1 MTPGLDPT
9 LRRRLLLLA
18 GLLFT
23 LWASWKVG
31 SGDGTDQSATVE
43 PAPVQR
49 RLPGPAS
56 AAAPALPLAWP
67 QQPDPR
73 RPVADLFSLPLPPAP
88 ISQTVTAVPS
98 PPLPVFRLKYMG
110 RLDGIGAGSVFLTD
124 ATDRVISVK
133 VGQAV
138 GDDWVFAA
146 MDARQLVFR
155 HGPTGQE
162 QKISIGAL
170 Q

>member
-1 MTPGLDPT
+1 MKFGLDHT

-31 SGDGTDQSATVE
+31 SGDGSDKPATVQ
-43 PAPVQR
+43 PAAAQR
-49 RLPGPAS
+49 RMAGPAS

-67 QQPDPR
+67 QPADTR

-88 ISQTVTAVPS
+88 KAQTVTAAPS
-98 PPLPVFRLKYMG
+98 PPSPVFRLKYMG
-110 RLDGIGAGSVFLTD
+110 RLDGIGGGSVFLTD

-133 VGQAV
+133 VGQTV
-138 GDDWVFAA
+138 GDDGVFAE

-162 QKISIGAL
+162 PKISIGAL
-170 Q
+170 P